1 MSKMKRLTIPMGDN
15 AKNNLVLQALVTLH
29 AALGGVDEENDE
41 VGYMRHDLLGL
52 QGVFGGKYKVMIE
65 ISQDDF
71 DGFVG
76 NHGVDYPAW
85 SNMEI
90 VDVIPT
96 PEVSVDVENNIE
108 PRFMHLAYI
117 EDGELTFALKSNCL
131 FPGFENMGDADE
143 DDDMKFTSYKT
154 AQRGE
159 AIFHEGTTYGALPTD
174 RGWVIVVDGEIDE
187 ELNVEN

>member
-15 AKNNLVLQALVTLH
+15 VKNNLVLQALITLH

-65 ISQDDF
+65 ITQDDF

-90 VDVIPT
+90 VDV
-96 PEVSVDVENNIE
+96 EEIE
-108 PRFMHLAYI
+108 EIKEEQSTREPQLFQHLAYVEDGKLTLAVRSDKPFPLCDDEGADPSDENSTRYHRYTESEPGKGIILEGTTFAAVPTSIGWSII
-117 EDGELTFALKSNCL
+117 EDGESI
-131 FPGFENMGDADE
+131 E
-143 DDDMKFTSYKT
+143 D
-154 AQRGE
+154 
-159 AIFHEGTTYGALPTD
+159 I
-174 RGWVIVVDGEIDE
+174 EI
-187 ELNVEN
+187 